1 MHDVVGFVG
10 IVSRANRIDAV
21 EVDVVD
27 VVVEVPV
34 TDKEI
39 GIFFVKHVIGDVGK
53 PEALI
58 FAFFKGG
65 VKVGHARRV
74 RGHRGVFLIGAKS
87 LDEFVGKVVRICE
100 AIAIR
105 DLRAVELEMGAIGFE
120 FEEFEAHRGALFAA
134 FNAEGFNGP
143 VAPRSRAGFGDVVA
157 AILGSADAQ
166 GVVSAVGAGKDE
178 QVKAVDVAA
187 GGVRGFQWWKREGET
202 VLCGRLVQP
211 SAGDS
216 AGMGSM
222 LRCLRRTAVPSW
234 SISTISS
241 TCSAVV

>member
-1 MHDVVGFVG
+1 MT
-10 IVSRANRIDAV
+10 N
-21 EVDVVD
+21 
-27 VVVEVPV
+27 
-34 TDKEI
+34 KET
-39 GIFFVKHVIGDVGK
+39 GIFFVEHVIGDVGK
-53 PEALI
+53 PEALV

-65 VKVGHARRV
+65 VKVGHARCV
-74 RGHRGVFLIGAKS
+74 GGHGGVFLIGTKS
-87 LDEFVGKVVRICE
+87 LDEFVGEVIWICE
-100 AIAIR
+100 AIAIC

-134 FNAEGFNGP
+134 FDAEGFDGP

-187 GGVRGFQWWKREGET
+187 EACVDFNGGSEGVGQCFAGDWSSHPRAIVRGW
-202 VLCGRLVQP
+202 
-211 SAGDS
+211 
-216 AGMGSM
+216 GSM
-222 LRCLRRTAVPSW
+222 LRCLLRTAVPSW